1 MGKSPTTPTFLLTEV
16 MTTLPSNGQMCCWGD
31 AIWVQSKP
39 STTIII
45 ESNNCKS
52 QYKCA
57 AHFPDI
63 QNVADTFNVTIIRV
77 FGIPEHGKGEVD
89 HVGGIAKST
98 IKREIAAGEFL
109 TGVKEMVELLQSKFS
124 VSVQPIYIIKEV
136 REERFAREKGIIT
149 VQSV

>member
-1 MGKSPTTPTFLLTEV
+1 MLSEFNL
-16 MTTLPSNGQMCCWGD
+16 
-31 AIWVQSKP
+31 KP
-39 STTIII
+39 SKNII

-57 AHFPDI
+57 AHFPDN

-89 HVGGIAKST
+89 HIGGIAKSF
-98 IKREIAAGEFL
+98 IKSEIAAGEFL

-124 VSVQPIYIIKEV
+124 VSVQPIYIIKGV
-136 REERFAREKGIIT
+136 REERFAREKRIIT